1 MDKDAIYFP
10 SGDHTTFP
18 IMYFQAVQGERPDIT
33 IADKY
38 GHIEKELYQG
48 LIEQKKKAGKD
59 AEKISR
65 QEIEEYII
73 LSNRKRP
80 IYFYVKRDISDL
92 SGYTEVPE
100 GMLFRV
106 IHKSDLRSY
115 KKKVSEEYWKRHIF
129 RYFEDPRVTRDYT
142 ADVVIS
148 DYHYARARCY
158 FEEGQVERGIQ
169 EIEKLREAAEGFKE
183 IFNNL
188 GNMLAERGL
197 FKEAIKLYEK
207 AISYNPNYL
216 TAIRNMAKSYR
227 GLNDYDNCLKY
238 LNRALEVNPYELD
251 THLEFAQTY
260 IAMKEFDK
268 AIAKLEDIIAG
279 SPSHFLAYRLL
290 GLVYLNEKK
299 DDKKAFDLFQ
309 KSLSLNPDQ
318 PLLKRLLWEK
328 MEKEHTGVP
337 NPYEIPGVPKVQ
349 PEVPK
354 PEIPVVPQP
363 RPKIPQPQVPQL
375 PR

>member
-1 MDKDAIYFP
+1 
-10 SGDHTTFP
+10 
-18 IMYFQAVQGERPDIT
+18 
-33 IADKY
+33 
-38 GHIEKELYQG
+38 
-48 LIEQKKKAGKD
+48 
-59 AEKISR
+59 
-65 QEIEEYII
+65 
-73 LSNRKRP
+73 
-80 IYFYVKRDISDL
+80 
-92 SGYTEVPE
+92 
-100 GMLFRV
+100 
-106 IHKSDLRSY
+106 
-115 KKKVSEEYWKRHIF
+115 
-129 RYFEDPRVTRDYT
+129 
-142 ADVVIS
+142 
-148 DYHYARARCY
+148 
-158 FEEGQVERGIQ
+158 
-169 EIEKLREAAEGFKE
+169 
-183 IFNNL
+183 
-188 GNMLAERGL
+188 
-197 FKEAIKLYEK
+197 
-207 AISYNPNYL
+207 
-216 TAIRNMAKSYR
+216 MAKSYR